1 MTCSSRRRHRWK
13 MIKAVGKLFRLENPL
28 RLNCKHVPM
37 GYHGRVDA
45 QRERTELPA
54 SMGQVDGAGRGD
66 A

>member
-1 MTCSSRRRHRWK
+1 

-37 GYHGRVDA
+37 GYHGRLDA